1 MKEKEKKVKL
11 GKTKDRKT
19 HPKLQTH
26 PKIRK
31 PRTIL
36 QRPSPYLCE
45 TKPLGKKIQIELFL
59 YFN

>member
-45 TKPLGKKIQIELFL
+45 TKPLGKK
-59 YFN
+59 NPD